1 VVLHPLQI
9 EFFRN
14 LLEGGQGA
22 MEVQKVS
29 LKDIKIDPL
38 AKDLATSEDAQ
49 PYLDYHEG
57 LSQ

>member
-1 VVLHPLQI
+1 
-9 EFFRN
+9 
-14 LLEGGQGA
+14 